1 MKVHFEKV
9 GYANKNFSREC
20 RGELTYD
27 WLYEQVKPHCMSR
40 NISFS
45 YNKETG
51 VGHIFGGYQTIGGF
65 RTES

>member
-51 VGHIFGGYQTIGGF
+51 VM
-65 RTES
+65 